1 MKLVGLLGTKGV
13 GKDTVADYM
22 VSRYNVEKR
31 AFASPIKEAC
41 AILFQLPIGRF
52 EGEDKEV
59 CDAHQCLSPRQMMQ
73 LVGTDFF
80 RDQVRQDFWIDHFK
94 KWYAARDPS
103 RPVVVTDVRFQNEV
117 DVIKALGGMV
127 VRITR
132 PHEGSGRHTMSD
144 DAHITERGVAELQGV
159 HATIENVGSLEELH
173 GKVNELMAVREK
185 WSWIYYEDLYDK
197 STTSIGAVIELKKF
211 GQR

>member
-1 MKLVGLLGTKGV
+1 MIFFDCTFSIPRDRMKLVGLLGTKGV

-22 VSRYNVEKR
+22 VSHYNAEKR

-41 AILFQLPIGRF
+41 AILFQLPLTTF

-59 CDAHQCLSPRQMMQ
+59 CDAHHGLSPRQMMQ

-80 RDQVRQDFWIDHFK
+80 RDKVRQDFWIDHFK

-117 DVIKALGGMV
+117 DVIKALGGVV
-127 VRITR
+127 VRILR
-132 PHEGSGRHTMSD
+132 PHEGSGRHTMAD
-144 DAHITERGVAELQGV
+144 LHITEQGVAVVQGV
-159 HATIENVGSLEELH
+159 DATIANDGSLEELYQSAQR
-173 GKVNELMAVREK
+173 VVRLIPPAP
-185 WSWIYYEDLYDK
+185 S
-197 STTSIGAVIELKKF
+197 SI
-211 GQR
+211 

>member
-1 MKLVGLLGTKGV
+1 MGLLGTKGV
-13 GKDTVADYM
+13 GKDTVADYI

-59 CDAHQCLSPRQMMQ
+59 CDAHHELSPRQMMQ

-80 RDQVRQDFWIDHFK
+80 RDQVCQDFWIDHFK

-117 DVIKALGGMV
+117 DVIKALGGEV
-127 VRITR
+127 VRLIR
-132 PHEGSGRHTMSD
+132 PHKGSGRHTMSD
-144 DAHITERGVAELQGV
+144 LHVTETGVAELQGV
-159 HATIENVGSLEELH
+159 DATIENDGSLEELY
-173 GKVNELMAVREK
+173 GKVNETMAVREK
-185 WSWIYYEDLYDK
+185 WSWIYFEELYDK